1 MGDLSSKRNE
11 NRWTCFGPSLT
22 IAALSAFVFAS
33 LWAKWNPVQA
43 QDGVK
48 VKETAKQKKP
58 TPKSQRSA
66 PVLGAVPGAGQKL
79 DALAL
84 AKIIDDQVNARLQSE
99 EIKASGK
106 SSDTEFLRRVYLDLI
121 GVIPPPEQVRGFLDS
136 TDPQKRRQVIE
147 DLLADPRFG
156 KTLAENWAGLM
167 VPRESNNRLLKSTP
181 LHEWLGAAFNE
192 GKPLDKFVY
201 ELLTATGTQE
211 ENGAVTFFIGNPTV
225 DKMTDNVSRMFL
237 GIQLQC
243 AQCHNH
249 PFVEWKQNDY
259 WGMAGFFRK
268 VKLSANPQ
276 QAAKKGVSPGITE
289 SAGGKGGK
297 KMPLPESA
305 KNVPAK
311 FLMGDQPKIK
321 EGEPYRPVLA
331 HWLTAA
337 DNPYFARAMVN
348 RFWYQL
354 FGRGIVNPV
363 DDMHDDNAPTHGE
376 LLAALTEQFKTNDFD
391 VKYLLRAICNSE
403 AYQRTSRPKSDNGS
417 DTEFYSHR
425 VVRVLSP
432 EQLFD
437 SLVRVLGMPGGRKSD
452 MAPIAKKGPIGSP
465 RDAFLNFFRIDE
477 GANPLEYQAGIPQA
491 LRLMNAG
498 GLNNTG
504 PAVAAA
510 MKDAKGPEQVIERLF
525 FVALS
530 RPATVE
536 ETRRM
541 LQHAERAGDTR
552 AGYSDILWALLN
564 SSEFALNH

>member
-1 MGDLSSKRNE
+1 MRDHSSKTHGNIWFR
-11 NRWTCFGPSLT
+11 FGPSFTL
-22 IAALSAFVFAS
+22 AALSVFVFAS

-43 QDGVK
+43 QDPAKG
-48 VKETAKQKKP
+48 KEAAKQKKV
-58 TPKSQRSA
+58 TPKSQKPASN
-66 PVLGAVPGAGQKL
+66 LGVIPGAGQKL

-84 AKIIDDQVNARLQSE
+84 SKIIDDQVNKKLLSE

-106 SSDTEFLRRVYLDLI
+106 SADTEFLRRVYLDLI
-121 GVIPPPEQVRGFLDS
+121 GVIPPPEKVREFLDN
-136 TDPQKRRQVIE
+136 TDAEKRRKVID

-156 KTLAENWAGLM
+156 KALAENWAGLM

-181 LHEWLGAAFNE
+181 LHEWLASAFHE
-192 GKPLDKFVY
+192 GKPLDKIVY

-237 GIQLQC
+237 GLQLQC

-297 KMPLPESA
+297 KMPLPESV

-311 FLMGDQPKIK
+311 FLMGEQPKLK
-321 EGEPYRPVLA
+321 DGEPNRPVLA
-331 HWLTAA
+331 KWLTAVE
-337 DNPYFARAMVN
+337 NPYFARAMVN

-376 LLAALTEQFKTNDFD
+376 LLAALTEQFKTNGFD

-403 AYQRTSRPKSDNGS
+403 AYQRTSRPEAENGS

-437 SLVRVLGMPGGRKSD
+437 SLVRVLGLPGGRKGD
-452 MAPIAKKGPIGSP
+452 VAPIAKKGPIGSP

-498 GLNNTG
+498 GLNNTL
-504 PAVAAA
+504 PAVVAA

-530 RPATVE
+530 RPPTGE

-541 LQHAERAGDTR
+541 LTHAQREGDSR
-552 AGYSDILWALLN
+552 GGYSDILWALLN